1 MAISMVSTLAS
12 ASNVTSLQARSHGSD
27 SSCVFPTAIT
37 YIRNNG
43 GSYDPSTGEVV
54 PNTTQFSINAGILSR
69 GRLEE
74 GGVGESQEL
83 RLWIHHGTGGMPHL
97 PTTSDQV
104 EYFGLTWKI
113 TSVDPTYSSKN
124 LIASK
129 VIARAD

>member
-1 MAISMVSTLAS
+1 MDIDATFLPVAKELI
-12 ASNVTSLQARSHGSD
+12 D
-27 SSCVFPTAIT
+27 SVFPTTVA

-43 GSYDPSTGEVV
+43 GSYDPSTGDVTV
-54 PNTTQFSINAGILSR
+54 NSTQFDINAGVLSR

-104 EYFGLTWKI
+104 EYGGLTWKV
-113 TSVDPTYSSKN
+113 TAVDPTYSSKG

-129 VIARAD
+129 IIARAD